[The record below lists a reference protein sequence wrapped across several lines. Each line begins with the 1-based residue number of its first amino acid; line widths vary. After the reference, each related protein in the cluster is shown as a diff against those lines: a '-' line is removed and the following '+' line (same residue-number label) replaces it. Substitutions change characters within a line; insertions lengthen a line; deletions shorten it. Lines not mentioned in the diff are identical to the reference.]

1 MKAQANNIEHR
12 FCGEGLEVRK
22 MDGKKPKVRG
32 YALLYN
38 SVYDMGWFT
47 EEVERGALDKADMS
61 DVRILFNHDQNQI
74 LGRTKSGTAAVGL
87 DERGMWYEVEVPETE
102 IGRHVLSAIER
113 GDVDQSSWGFMLRYD
128 DTTNGDRWEKK
139 NGKEHR
145 ILTDVKMVFD
155 ASPVTFPANPETSA
169 AKRSFEM
176 FTTPD
181 EGEKIKQAR
190 SAEIAV
196 LQTEYL
202 F

>member
-1 MKAQANNIEHR
+1 M
-12 FCGEGLEVRK
+12 LE
-22 MDGKKPKVRG
+22 
-32 YALLYN
+32 
-38 SVYDMGWFT
+38 
-47 EEVERGALDKADMS
+47 
-61 DVRILFNHDQNQI
+61 
-74 LGRTKSGTAAVGL
+74 
-87 DERGMWYEVEVPETE
+87 
-102 IGRHVLSAIER
+102 
-113 GDVDQSSWGFMLRYD
+113 
-128 DTTNGDRWEKK
+128 
-139 NGKEHR
+139 
-145 ILTDVKMVFD
+145 FD